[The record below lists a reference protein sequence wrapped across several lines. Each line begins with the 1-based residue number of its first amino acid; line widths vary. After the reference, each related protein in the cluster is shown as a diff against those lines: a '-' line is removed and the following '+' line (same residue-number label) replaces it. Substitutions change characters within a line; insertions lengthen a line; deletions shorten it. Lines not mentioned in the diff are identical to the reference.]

1 MDSSQGAQ
9 DINKGAS
16 PAGPMLVDSH
26 AHLDME
32 EFDPDRE
39 DVLRRAFRAGVT
51 SVLCPMD
58 LTSEKSITTVLGLTG
73 RHPSLFA
80 AAGVHPHQAGIYSR
94 NHAARLHSLHAD
106 GHIAAVG
113 EIGLDFHYDFS
124 TRDEQRAAFLSQV
137 RLAGDVGLPVLI
149 HSRLAGAEVIAGIR
163 ESGFSRGGVLH
174 CFTETWEIA
183 RAMIDLGFLISFS
196 GILTFPKAED
206 LRDVARQV
214 PMDKLLVETDSPY
227 LAPVPLRDRKRNE
240 PAFVVETA
248 RVLAALKS
256 VPMEELAAAT
266 TRNFHRLFGAV
277 RH

>member
-1 MDSSQGAQ
+1 MDRGPGAQ
-9 DINKGAS
+9 DGNKRAT
-16 PAGPMLVDSH
+16 AGGSGLVDSH

-58 LTSEKSITTVLGLTG
+58 LTSEKSVTTVLELTD

-80 AAGVHPHQAGIYSR
+80 AAGVHPHQAGAYSR
-94 NHAARLHSLHAD
+94 DHAVRLHSLHAD
-106 GHIAAVG
+106 RRIVAVG

-124 TRDEQRAAFLSQV
+124 TQDEQRTAFLSQV
-137 RLAGDVGLPVLI
+137 RLAGDLGLPVLI
-149 HSRLAGAEVIAGIR
+149 HSRLAGAEIIAGIR
-163 ESGFSRGGVLH
+163 ESSFSRGGVLH

-206 LRDVARQV
+206 LRDVARRV
-214 PMDKLLVETDSPY
+214 PMDRLLVETDSPY

-248 RVLAALKS
+248 RVLAGLKG
-256 VPMEELAAAT
+256 VPGEELAAAT
-266 TRNFHRLFGAV
+266 TRNFHRLFGDG